1 MALEQLG
8 LLAHQPVNRPC
19 SKYATF
25 IPVLDKFNVKD
36 VARLFFK
43 FVIKYWG
50 IPPSIKSEAIGASSF
65 EITIGRQPLTR
76 HTVATSYGGRS
87 PSVYKFVKGWQ
98 EKTEITKEY
107 LSKASK
113 KMKKWA
119 DILRRHVKF
128 KKGDL
133 VMVKLLPHLQ
143 RDYGKVHKD
152 LLRRYEGPFL
162 IEKRIGKVTYRVNL
176 PDHIESH
183 LVFHVSMLKP
193 FHKNEGKPSRGVCQR
208 APAAIGRSY
217 ANQVKEIVSHR
228 VVPMRGNHP
237 SYKEYLV
244 HWKRLSDAEATWETT
259 QSNELNN

>member
-1 MALEQLG
+1 
-8 LLAHQPVNRPC
+8 
-19 SKYATF
+19 
-25 IPVLDKFNVKD
+25 
-36 VARLFFK
+36 
-43 FVIKYWG
+43 
-50 IPPSIKSEAIGASSF
+50 
-65 EITIGRQPLTR
+65 
-76 HTVATSYGGRS
+76 
-87 PSVYKFVKGWQ
+87 
-98 EKTEITKEY
+98 
-107 LSKASK
+107 
-113 KMKKWA
+113 MKKWA